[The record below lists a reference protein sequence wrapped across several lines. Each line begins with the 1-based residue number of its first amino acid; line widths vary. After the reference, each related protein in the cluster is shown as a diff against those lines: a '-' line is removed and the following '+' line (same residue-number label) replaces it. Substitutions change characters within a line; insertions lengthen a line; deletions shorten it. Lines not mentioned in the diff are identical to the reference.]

1 MRGKTL
7 HLHGSSDGAEQLMVF
22 RALANPTRLA
32 ILELLG
38 AGSLPLGRIAREMG
52 IPPSTAAMHVAV
64 LEKAALIRTDMT
76 PASRGLQKMCTRK
89 YDEIAIQIPRQDSAV
104 HARSEISM
112 PVGAYSDFEVE
123 PTCGLAGEHGLIGY
137 IDDPASFYEP
147 EHTTAQLIWFR
158 RGYVEYR
165 FPNRVPAT
173 ARVSAVQ
180 FSAELCSEAPLHDD
194 DYPSDIS
201 LRVNGVDVGTWTSP
215 GDFGGERGRLTP
227 DWWEVGDSQ
236 YGLLKRWRISAEGT
250 SLDGVRFSGVT
261 LDDLRL
267 SPREPIRVVLAV
279 ERDAPHV
286 GGMNL
291 FGRQFGNY
299 PQDLVL
305 AIDYVPLDAERTDG
319 AGPDREA
326 PAEAEARSG

>member
-1 MRGKTL
+1 MYGWTVRGKTL
-7 HLHGSSDGAEQLMVF
+7 HLLAASDEAGHLDVFKALSS
-22 RALANPTRLA
+22 PTRLG

-38 AGSLPLGRIAREMG
+38 SESLPIARIASRMD

-64 LEKAALIRTDMT
+64 LERSGLIRTDMT
-76 PASRGLQKMCTRK
+76 PANRGLQKVCTRK
-89 YDEIAIQIPRQDSAV
+89 YDEISILIPREDSAA

-112 PVGAYSDFEVE
+112 PVGAYSEFEVE
-123 PTCGLAGEHGLIGY
+123 PTCGLAGVHGLIGY
-137 IDDPASFYEP
+137 IDDPSSFYEP
-147 EHTTAQLIWFR
+147 EHLTAQLIWFR

-165 FPNRVPAT
+165 FPNRVPSTSRIA
-173 ARVSAVQ
+173 SVQ

-194 DYPSDIS
+194 DYPSDITVS
-201 LRVNGVDVGTWTSP
+201 INGVELGTWTSP

-236 YGLLKRWRISAEGT
+236 YGLLKRWRVSAEGT
-250 SLDGVRFSGVT
+250 SLDGVHFSDVT

-267 SPREPIRVVLAV
+267 APREPIRVIVSV
-279 ERDAPHV
+279 ERGAVHV
-286 GGMNL
+286 GGINL

-305 AIDYVPLDAERTDG
+305 AIDYVPLDGVAVET
-319 AGPDREA
+319 AA
-326 PAEAEARSG
+326 PALLTTA